1 MLSVSRERLSDWCRR
16 NLGAPV
22 NEVLFEHVHLSV
34 VTGVRLT
41 DGNLVVKT
49 RPFAERLHGCFEV
62 QKILHERGF
71 PCPEPLVPP
80 TPLDGPAA
88 TAERLV
94 PGGALLAARAA
105 APVLFAD
112 ALARLI
118 ADAPSVSEVPTLDPA
133 PPWNGWDH
141 GAPRT
146 WPPADDLDVDLNE
159 TPGPRRLD
167 ATGERVRA
175 RLAAA
180 SLPDVIGH
188 GDFESQ
194 NTRWEGNELLVV
206 HDGKPPSPTAA
217 MFLTN
222 IVRRVPVYGRDRP

>member
-1 MLSVSRERLSDWCRR
+1 MLPVSRERLSDWCRR

-34 VTGVRLT
+34 VTGARLT
-41 DGNLVVKT
+41 DGNLVVVKA

-80 TPLDGPAA
+80 TPLDSLAA

-94 PGGALLAARAA
+94 PGGTLLAARAA

-118 ADAPSVSEVPTLDPA
+118 AGALGFRSADAGSGSSVERL
-133 PPWNGWDH
+133 
-141 GAPRT
+141 
-146 WPPADDLDVDLNE
+146 
-159 TPGPRRLD
+159 GPRCSPY
-167 ATGERVRA
+167 
-175 RLAAA
+175 LA
-180 SLPDVIGH
+180 VG
-188 GDFESQ
+188 
-194 NTRWEGNELLVV
+194 
-206 HDGKPPSPTAA
+206 
-217 MFLTN
+217 
-222 IVRRVPVYGRDRP
+222 